1 MSPHRLGGPD
11 NPSGDVGHVFNVA
24 TDRDCRRRGY
34 SRSWMQALLGWHQQ
48 RGVTRAYLQA
58 SQMVSRS
65 TGRWASRRRI
75 LRPCVWCYPAS
86 L

>member
-11 NPSGDVGHVFNVA
+11 NPGGDVGHVFNVA

-34 SRSWMQALLGWHQQ
+34 SRSCMQALLGWYQQ

-58 SQMVSRS
+58 SRDGESHYRALGFAPTHSPTMRLV
-65 TGRWASRRRI
+65 
-75 LRPCVWCYPAS
+75 LPAS